1 MPGGFFPNAGDGITS
16 ELVTQARKDSA
27 LGIAMYNP
35 EAIASADRQSTFERV
50 LLGPYFTGKIYL
62 GHVTNGNSDT
72 SKLGFRAASFGPNGA
87 TVEDHYENGSGG
99 QPRSMMPQIQGY
111 PTIGLFENANEY
123 LGRQGII
130 FIRAVS
136 CLNPNKHCW

>member
-1 MPGGFFPNAGDGITS
+1 MDGEVGPGGFFPNADNGITS
-16 ELVTQARKDSA
+16 DLVTQARKDSA

-72 SKLGFRAASFGPNGA
+72 NKLGFRG
-87 TVEDHYENGSGG
+87 
-99 QPRSMMPQIQGY
+99 
-111 PTIGLFENANEY
+111 
-123 LGRQGII
+123 
-130 FIRAVS
+130 
-136 CLNPNKHCW
+136 